1 MSWANL
7 ARLISLNITRQTWSA
22 RFLSCVVWSFL
33 KRERA
38 SPTSVGEDMY
48 HEPFVLRV
56 ALLEGSDTDTDA
68 CRDLWMPETNSCETV
83 AWVLPIHSFLQ
94 FYRIGT
100 HFHIESQWMRHTSQD
115 VPSPPRHPNLCLQSP
130 LWLSQTAP
138 IRPGRRHTN
147 QDPVG
152 GTLTKPPRLW
162 DQDQDPNWRRP

>member
-1 MSWANL
+1 
-7 ARLISLNITRQTWSA
+7 
-22 RFLSCVVWSFL
+22 
-33 KRERA
+33 
-38 SPTSVGEDMY
+38 MY

-115 VPSPPRHPNLCLQSP
+115 VPSPPRRRPDILTFVSSHLCDCHKLH
-130 LWLSQTAP
+130 
-138 IRPGRRHTN
+138 RYDR
-147 QDPVG
+147 VG
-152 GTLTKPPRLW
+152 GTLTKTRLVAH
-162 DQDQDPNWRRP
+162 